1 MEDKHL
7 AMWNASWQT
16 AMQAHCAGR
25 TLRDKP
31 EDHHWNWEQNAD
43 RWRPLLGY
51 HSFAITCEGD
61 LQGLTR
67 IAFGTFVE
75 LWRRNR
81 GWDAVKLAEEAG
93 VSPEE
98 VLEIEHSPQ
107 SEPEPS
113 AVYKLAQVF
122 ELPAKILLE
131 LAGLVAPRTP
141 NLRQAAVRFAAR
153 SESVAALNDHERA
166 ALEAFVAAIT
176 ETAAKQL

>member
-1 MEDKHL
+1 MKLDRPKDWYERRIAL
-7 AMWNASWQT
+7 EGNLEVGAGVPPGYPARVAAETT
-16 AMQAHCAGR
+16 A
-25 TLRDKP
+25 KP
-31 EDHHWNWEQNAD
+31 VD
-43 RWRPLLGY
+43 
-51 HSFAITCEGD
+51 
-61 LQGLTR
+61 TR

-93 VSPEE
+93 VTPEE
-98 VLEIEHSPQ
+98 VLEIERYPQ

-122 ELPAKILLE
+122 EVPAKILLE

-153 SESVAALNDHERA
+153 TESMAALNEHERE
-166 ALEAFVAAIT
+166 ALEAFIAAIT
-176 ETAAKQL
+176 ETTSNHK